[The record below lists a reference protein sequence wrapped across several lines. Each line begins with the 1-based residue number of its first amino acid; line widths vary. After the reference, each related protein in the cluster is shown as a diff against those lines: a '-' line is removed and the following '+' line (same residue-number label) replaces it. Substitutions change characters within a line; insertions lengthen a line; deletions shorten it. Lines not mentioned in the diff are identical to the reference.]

1 MYIYTTNPQNTR
13 YIKFNTGTPPYEQFK
28 EPTTG
33 GSGGGR
39 HASPPAHSFLP
50 PSKPFPVQGQPRQW
64 DPTGHSSD
72 TAKRRRK
79 DEGVWSRWTR
89 APNLCGQRRP
99 VRMYQTGQTDKETG
113 EGRGR
118 ATARDP
124 TAQLPP
130 TAQHQDGVPGPG
142 GYQGAPSQAGTWVI
156 REGRV
161 LACPPQLPQCPDS
174 STPHLHGTTHSSD
187 WLLGTA
193 RPGSPLWLT
202 APAGSASREGTV
214 LRHPTTP
221 H

>member
-1 MYIYTTNPQNTR
+1 MGDMLPPPHTASYHPPSPSQYRGSPDN
-13 YIKFNTGTPPYEQFK
+13 GTPRGTAQTQPR
-28 EPTTG
+28 
-33 GSGGGR
+33 GGGR
-39 HASPPAHSFLP
+39 TRGSGQDGPEPPTSVDREDQ
-50 PSKPFPVQGQPRQW
+50 SGCTRQ
-64 DPTGHSSD
+64 DRQT
-72 TAKRRRK
+72 KRRVR
-79 DEGVWSRWTR
+79 DEVG
-89 APNLCGQRRP
+89 PQP
-99 VRMYQTGQTDKETG
+99 ET
-113 EGRGR
+113 
-118 ATARDP
+118 P
-124 TAQLPP
+124 QLPP

-174 STPHLHGTTHSSD
+174 STAHLHGTTHSSD